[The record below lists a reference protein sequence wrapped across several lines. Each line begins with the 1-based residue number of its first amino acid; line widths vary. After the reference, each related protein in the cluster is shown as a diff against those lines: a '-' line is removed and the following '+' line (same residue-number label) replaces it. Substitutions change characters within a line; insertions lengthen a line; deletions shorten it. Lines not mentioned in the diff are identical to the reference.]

1 MKHRILILLSA
12 ILISLV
18 GTAQDNVAGV
28 ILNEKGKPAKKIK
41 MRVKGRMKILSTS
54 SKGIFELD
62 NVKTGDTLLVY
73 PNRKLSLIHISEPTR
88 LPTYTIHLGK
98 NSLRYAT
105 NDKTITCMYQEIPE
119 QTYNSNIITYERI
132 RQLDVNNLIDLLR
145 GNIAGLQIN
154 YSNGQMKASIRGS
167 SSFALSTEP
176 LFIVGGTE
184 YNSLEEANNAVS
196 VEDIREVEIKKDGSE
211 YGMKGANGVIIIRIK

>member
-41 MRVKGRMKILSTS
+41 MRVKGRMKMLSTS

-73 PNRKLSLIHISEPTR
+73 PNRKLVAYVPMSGI
-88 LPTYTIHLGK
+88 PTYTIHLGK

-145 GNIAGLQIN
+145 GNIAGL
-154 YSNGQMKASIRGS
+154 
-167 SSFALSTEP
+167 
-176 LFIVGGTE
+176 
-184 YNSLEEANNAVS
+184 
-196 VEDIREVEIKKDGSE
+196 
-211 YGMKGANGVIIIRIK
+211 

>member
-73 PNRKLSLIHISEPTR
+73 PNRKLVAYVPMSGI
-88 LPTYTIHLGK
+88 PTYTIHCAMPRMTKRLPACIRK
-98 NSLRYAT
+98 YRNKPIIAILSLMR
-105 NDKTITCMYQEIPE
+105 E
-119 QTYNSNIITYERI
+119 S
-132 RQLDVNNLIDLLR
+132 
-145 GNIAGLQIN
+145 GN
-154 YSNGQMKASIRGS
+154 
-167 SSFALSTEP
+167 
-176 LFIVGGTE
+176 
-184 YNSLEEANNAVS
+184 
-196 VEDIREVEIKKDGSE
+196 
-211 YGMKGANGVIIIRIK
+211 